1 MLSPYQKYL
10 PLHSWAILKGRLWG
24 RSKRQKRMKMKIQ
37 DCDSVQLWCD
47 GIWLQH
53 DSIQLWCI
61 VCSRGW
67 KGYFWWAGKL
77 VQRLYNVISIRNNIT
92 PIKVTYMYRKG
103 ISVNLHPFSA
113 SDMGIADSR
122 RRNHPNLMRLRVRHV
137 FLTVKTV
144 LVRRNDR
151 MAQPAQN
158 SPAFI

>member
-1 MLSPYQKYL
+1 M
-10 PLHSWAILKGRLWG
+10 
-24 RSKRQKRMKMKIQ
+24 
-37 DCDSVQLWCD
+37 
-47 GIWLQH
+47 
-53 DSIQLWCI
+53 
-61 VCSRGW
+61 
-67 KGYFWWAGKL
+67 

-122 RRNHPNLMRLRVRHV
+122 KRNHPNLMRLRVRHV

-144 LVRRNDR
+144 LVGRNDR

-158 SPAFI
+158 SPPLSSLSYPHPKINSLVNARPQSPVNTMGLVLLSEQGRPRIKCENHGYNA